1 MWHYLDQQRQTIGP
15 VDASQ
20 IADLVQRGVLNG
32 DSHVWYTGWPNWA
45 PISLAWQSL
54 GFAAAPAAARVPNL
68 PNSGAAAGN
77 VSVLAPGQNPWS
89 LGGFANKVTDL
100 VGLERIEGF
109 RIGEM
114 MSAVF
119 KRYGDETIEAYF
131 SVGLKETTPPLSQVT
146 TKWPKPWMF
155 ARTLALALF
164 LYFGFLIA
172 VNYMNAP
179 IAIPALIITGSFAVP
194 LATVVFFF
202 EMNAPQNVS
211 LYQVLKL
218 VLMGGVVSIL
228 FSLLLFNLTTFDDWL
243 GPPSAGLIE
252 ELGKLAAVIFLT
264 RKLEPQ
270 RYPYILNGL
279 LFGAAVGAGFAAF
292 ESAGYAFMTM
302 MEAQSSAAGNENI
315 WLRGVLAPFGHV
327 VWTAI
332 AAGAVWSVKGANPV
346 SFKMLLDRRVITL
359 LGASML
365 LHFCWNLPMIGP
377 FLLKFWLLGLIAWI
391 LVFALIQ
398 KGLRQLKAA
407 REVTHTMT
415 RGLSLAEVQAAL
427 KNRVNQIGRSG
438 P

>member
-1 MWHYLDQQRQTIGP
+1 MWHYLDRQRQTIGP
-15 VDASQ
+15 VAASH
-20 IADLVQRGVLNG
+20 IADLLQRGELDA

-45 PISLAWQSL
+45 PISLAWQAL
-54 GFAAAPAAARVPNL
+54 GFSAAPPDARMHGL
-68 PNSGAAAGN
+68 PIDELQTSS
-77 VSVLAPGQNPWS
+77 VVVLAPGQNPWGLS
-89 LGGFANKVTDL
+89 GFANKVTDL

-109 RIGEM
+109 KLSEM

-155 ARTLALALF
+155 ARALALALF

-172 VNYMNAP
+172 VNYMGAP

-202 EMNAPQNVS
+202 EMNAPRNVS

-228 FSLLLFNLTTFDDWL
+228 FSLMLFNLTSFDDWL
-243 GPPSAGLIE
+243 GPPSAGVIE
-252 ELGKLAAVIFLT
+252 EVGKLAAVIFLT
-264 RKLEPQ
+264 RKLDPQ

-302 MEAQSSAAGNENI
+302 MEQQSSAAGNANI

-332 AAGAVWSVKGANPV
+332 AAGAVWSVKGAKPV
-346 SFKMLLDRRVITL
+346 SFSMLLDRRVVTL

-365 LHFCWNLPMIGP
+365 LHFCWNLPMVGP
-377 FLLKFWLLGLIAWI
+377 FLIKFWLLGLIAWI

-407 REVTHTMT
+407 RDVTQTMT
-415 RGLSLAEVQAAL
+415 RGISLAEVQSAL
-427 KNRVNQIGRSG
+427 KDRINQINRNGS
-438 P
+438 